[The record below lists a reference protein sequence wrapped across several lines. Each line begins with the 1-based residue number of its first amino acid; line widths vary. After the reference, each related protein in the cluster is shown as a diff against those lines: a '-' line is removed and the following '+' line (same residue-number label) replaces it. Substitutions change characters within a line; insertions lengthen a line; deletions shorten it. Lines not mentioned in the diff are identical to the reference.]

1 MKCPH
6 CKEEL
11 KNDNKCTSCKKDV
24 TYYVKAIKISNSY
37 YNIALKKAKVRDLS
51 NAILDLKKSIQF
63 NKENCDARNLLGLI
77 YYENGEIVEALTQ
90 WVLSKHYK
98 PDNELAE
105 YYLNEIQA
113 SPTKVDSY
121 NQSFRKFNL
130 ALQAVKGGNED
141 LALIHLKKVLTLN
154 EHYLKAMHLTA
165 LIYIKQEQYVK
176 ANKILK
182 EAQSIDVA
190 NDTTLLY
197 MKEVNDNMPEEET
210 KVKKRDAVYASLAPL
225 DMYKE
230 EKTNMA
236 TFINLIVGIL
246 IGVAIVA
253 FLIVPSV
260 KQESTKEYNR
270 KVVKDS
276 DENVSIA
283 TEMSQLKEDIDNLED
298 EISKKDKEIDSYKN
312 KAKNLTLY
320 DNLLKGAKYY
330 ISGDNE
336 KAALEIAKIDL
347 DKFELE
353 DAQVLYDYIKGEVYD
368 SVIKKYADEGR
379 DKCNAGKLE
388 EALVVLKKAYQLTDE
403 NETVLYFLARTLQKQ
418 GDKAQAKKYYE
429 ELIKKFPSA
438 SRSATAKK
446 RLNEMGYQYNP
457 QEAATESTEQE
468 AQATPEQTGTQG
480 EQQSATEGG
489 EAPQE

>member
-11 KNDNKCTSCKKDV
+11 KNETKCDACKKDV
-24 TYYVKAIKISNSY
+24 TIEIKTIKLSNIY
-37 YNIALKKAKVRDLS
+37 YNMALKKAKVRDLS
-51 NAILDLKKSIQF
+51 NAILDLKKSIQL

-77 YYENGEIVEALTQ
+77 HYETGEIVEALTQ

-98 PDNELAE
+98 PDNEIAE
-105 YYLNEIQA
+105 FYLNEIQA
-113 SPTKVDSY
+113 SPAKVDSY

-176 ANKILK
+176 ARRILK
-182 EAQSIDVA
+182 EAYALDVT

-197 MKEVNDNMPEEET
+197 KKVVDDNIPEEET
-210 KVKKRDAVYASLAPL
+210 KVKKRDALYASLAPL

-236 TFINLIVGIL
+236 TFVNLIVGIL
-246 IGVAIVA
+246 IGTAIVS
-253 FLIVPSV
+253 FLIIPSV
-260 KQESTKEYNR
+260 KQQTLKEYNR

-283 TEMSQLKEDIDNLED
+283 TEMSKLKDEIDNLKTD
-298 EISKKDKEIDSYKN
+298 VTNKDKEIESYKN

-320 DNLLKGAKYY
+320 DNLLKGAKHF
-330 ISGDNE
+330 ISGDKE

-353 DAQVLYDYIKGEVYD
+353 DAQVLYDYIKDEVYD
-368 SVIKKYADEGR
+368 GVIKKYADEGR
-379 DKCNAGKLE
+379 DKCNAGQLE

-418 GDKAQAKKYYE
+418 GDKEEAKKYYE
-429 ELIKKFPSA
+429 ELITKFPSA

-446 RLNEMGYQYNP
+446 RLNEMGYEYNP
-457 QEAATESTEQE
+457 EATKAPE
-468 AQATPEQTGTQG
+468 AEA
-480 EQQSATEGG
+480 
-489 EAPQE
+489 EAPSEGAEESSENQEG